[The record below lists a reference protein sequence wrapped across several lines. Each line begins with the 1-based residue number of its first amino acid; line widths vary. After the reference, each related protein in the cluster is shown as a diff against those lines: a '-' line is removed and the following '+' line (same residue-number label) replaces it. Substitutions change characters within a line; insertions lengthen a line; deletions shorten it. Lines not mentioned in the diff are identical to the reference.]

1 VTDDPGEEPLSA
13 GTPRP
18 ALTAISVHHAGSTV
32 TATALLSLHRRVLRG
47 QAHAEDRSSA
57 VTLATLDALAPLLP
71 EGTAIDHS
79 QVLTIAGRQ
88 VAITLVSF
96 PGDPGRQE
104 VLVGSAL
111 VKGDVEEALAR
122 SVLSALNRR
131 LDI

>member
-1 VTDDPGEEPLSA
+1 VTDDPGEEPLAA

-18 ALTAISVHHAGSTV
+18 ALTAISVRHDGSTV
-32 TATALLSLHRRVLRG
+32 TATAMMSLHGEVLDGRA
-47 QAHAEDRSSA
+47 QADDRELA
-57 VTLATLDALAPLLP
+57 VTLATLDALAPLVP
-71 EGTAIDHS
+71 ASTAIDHS
-79 QVLTIAGRQ
+79 QVVSIAGRE

-96 PGDPGRQE
+96 PGRSGRPE

-131 LDI
+131 LEI